1 MYEIKGPKVV
11 FVCIL
16 AVLQIKIRKFLT
28 LLRYDTMT
36 LVFPSLLL
44 IIIYY

>member
-1 MYEIKGPKVV
+1 MYEIKGHKV
-11 FVCIL
+11 FCVCIL
-16 AVLQIKIRKFLT
+16 AVLQTKDKKFLT
-28 LLRYDTMT
+28 LLGYDTIA